1 MYRIRNTHICTH
13 HRGSVLAEAQRP
25 EPTGKERGGSPRSG
39 HMEGVCVCCTDREE
53 GQCKKWVEMRS

>member
-39 HMEGVCVCCTDREE
+39 HMEGVCVCVALTERRDSA
-53 GQCKKWVEMRS
+53 RSGWR